1 MAVVAV
7 CKPRE
12 GADFSSLVLRGLVE
26 IGHYEEELCLE
37 LGLSYWIS
45 RSDMRLDEALPALMA
60 LRTALIRASGLAF
73 TTEPV
78 PFVGLSHRVDVLNLA
93 AYLRGLIVR
102 AAAEAAC
109 SADVIVER
117 ALGLMGERDRST
129 ARMRAG

>member
-7 CKPRE
+7 CKPPER
-12 GADFSSLVLRGLVE
+12 ADFSTLVLRGLVE

-45 RSDMRLDEALPALMA
+45 RSEMRLDEAVPALLAMRIA
-60 LRTALIRASGLAF
+60 LVRASGLDLA
-73 TTEPV
+73 TEPV
-78 PFVGLSHRVDVLNLA
+78 PFVGVNHRVDVLNLA

-102 AAAEAAC
+102 TAAHAAC
-109 SADVIVER
+109 RPAAIVEQ
-117 ALGLMGERDRST
+117 ALGLMGARDRST